1 MAGRYGIL
9 SGGVGAGGAA
19 NQMASSR
26 RGSGNTPAVNYLILL
41 IVGEYAAYLALRY
54 VFRSVHGG

>member
-1 MAGRYGIL
+1 MPGRYSIL

-19 NQMASSR
+19 NQMASKR
-26 RGSGNTPAVNYLILL
+26 RSSGATPATNYLILL
-41 IVGEYAAYLALRY
+41 IIGEYAAYLALRY